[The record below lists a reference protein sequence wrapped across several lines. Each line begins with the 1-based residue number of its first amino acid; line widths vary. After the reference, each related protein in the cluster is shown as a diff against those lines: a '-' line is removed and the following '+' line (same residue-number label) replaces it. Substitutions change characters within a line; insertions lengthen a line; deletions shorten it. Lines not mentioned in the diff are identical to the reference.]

1 MAPDARMMTHRQN
14 SSVEKG
20 RDALRR
26 DVVLSSESG
35 PCDFKLVAEPCGSRL
50 CCLLRITA
58 LFLLCCVSW
67 MSGYDSFDSYT
78 LAYNSR
84 VTANNTEW
92 FDSDTTVTG
101 RQALLEAVISKASAQ
116 ADVSVKQYEHM
127 LDILSAND
135 SAADLLKR
143 LNGSGLLDERQK
155 ATLHALELREARSGY
170 KAIARLQNSIGNR
183 VFGVGSNIEDDWNI
197 DAGSRKL
204 TVVDS
209 DSTSVSH
216 QQSGIPSM
224 NLHIILDKLKRV
236 WLLQFSVRPV
246 LKRKMFCFFFIL
258 VAVAGMMSLTG
269 CMIPGFQRGNG
280 GRRNHSHVGDAGP
293 PYVGTATLKVPPAW
307 SAERAHWYSLR
318 SWLSDL
324 ILWSAATDLEGARQ
338 GPVAAL
344 QISGAARDLVREIPP
359 NVLQNGR
366 IDPQTGA
373 HTSGL
378 MVLAETL
385 IQRYAPLDA
394 EVATRSVS
402 ELINIRKMQGESTDA
417 FLVRFDVLRNR
428 AANRGG
434 MAVNFS
440 GLSWILLNALGL
452 APDQW
457 ERLLFHNEGR
467 MPANGDEF
475 NQLMER
481 IRRTGH
487 MYEGHMNHRTHHQGA
502 TGDTGLYFHQPENGP
517 GSAYFPTFSSEWPST
532 GSSSN
537 PFAPA
542 AQSPFVESQAFVGT
556 AHMPSQDAHVSQAA
570 GLERIVSGHASQSF
584 VSSADDEWCQACG
597 MYFEDDEFSS
607 ATDSDDGA
615 IDPDAASS
623 YQYISIDGHTRS
635 DDCALGNAI
644 YLDYLVAKRRW
655 RRFSGK
661 PPRRYRRFTTRHDIR
676 HKQRSRLSRGP
687 YAQTFAS
694 FLPPNAFAGGQ
705 GKGKGKGKGKGFR
718 KNPKGKDGRVL
729 LVVLTHIYGDYALSL
744 RVQAMARAAR
754 RHPWQC

>member
-58 LFLLCCVSW
+58 LFLLRCVSW
-67 MSGYDSFDSYT
+67 MFGYDSLDSYT

-280 GRRNHSHVGDAGP
+280 GPRNHSHVGDAGP

-467 MPANGDEF
+467 MPA
-475 NQLMER
+475 
-481 IRRTGH
+481 
-487 MYEGHMNHRTHHQGA
+487 
-502 TGDTGLYFHQPENGP
+502 
-517 GSAYFPTFSSEWPST
+517 
-532 GSSSN
+532 
-537 PFAPA
+537 
-542 AQSPFVESQAFVGT
+542 
-556 AHMPSQDAHVSQAA
+556 
-570 GLERIVSGHASQSF
+570 
-584 VSSADDEWCQACG
+584 
-597 MYFEDDEFSS
+597 
-607 ATDSDDGA
+607 
-615 IDPDAASS
+615 
-623 YQYISIDGHTRS
+623 
-635 DDCALGNAI
+635 
-644 YLDYLVAKRRW
+644 
-655 RRFSGK
+655 
-661 PPRRYRRFTTRHDIR
+661 
-676 HKQRSRLSRGP
+676 
-687 YAQTFAS
+687 
-694 FLPPNAFAGGQ
+694 
-705 GKGKGKGKGKGFR
+705 
-718 KNPKGKDGRVL
+718 RV
-729 LVVLTHIYGDYALSL
+729 
-744 RVQAMARAAR
+744 
-754 RHPWQC
+754 

>member
-116 ADVSVKQYEHM
+116 ADVSVKQYEHL

-467 MPANGDEF
+467 MPA
-475 NQLMER
+475 
-481 IRRTGH
+481 
-487 MYEGHMNHRTHHQGA
+487 
-502 TGDTGLYFHQPENGP
+502 
-517 GSAYFPTFSSEWPST
+517 
-532 GSSSN
+532 
-537 PFAPA
+537 
-542 AQSPFVESQAFVGT
+542 
-556 AHMPSQDAHVSQAA
+556 
-570 GLERIVSGHASQSF
+570 
-584 VSSADDEWCQACG
+584 
-597 MYFEDDEFSS
+597 
-607 ATDSDDGA
+607 
-615 IDPDAASS
+615 
-623 YQYISIDGHTRS
+623 
-635 DDCALGNAI
+635 
-644 YLDYLVAKRRW
+644 
-655 RRFSGK
+655 
-661 PPRRYRRFTTRHDIR
+661 
-676 HKQRSRLSRGP
+676 
-687 YAQTFAS
+687 
-694 FLPPNAFAGGQ
+694 
-705 GKGKGKGKGKGFR
+705 
-718 KNPKGKDGRVL
+718 RV
-729 LVVLTHIYGDYALSL
+729 
-744 RVQAMARAAR
+744 
-754 RHPWQC
+754 